1 MKKNLYVSFLLL
13 LAIFSVWSFKRQKE
27 EQKNIPIEKIEIKES
42 EVEEEKPEEIK
53 EEEPPK
59 EEVKE
64 EPEWIT
70 YPKLREV
77 NNLGVVLSD
86 IESHMPAGHHFVDPD
101 KVTWAHETT
110 HGINND
116 IRNSKGRGIN
126 AFYVLNDKAAVIAE
140 PRTTIRRVASTI
152 PPVLRGFSYQLY
164 LVQQAGDWNNE
175 PLYLMDEW
183 TAYANGAECAIE
195 IDKDRVAS
203 DLISSHNFN
212 VYCLYLAKCIKEDC
226 PDYDDKQFK
235 AYLKWGIERVFDL
248 SKNSGFLTSYRIEKQ
263 KVVIIHIHKKIKN
276 KETKDHF
283 FLTEAD
289 LNVESY
295 LNKVRQ
301 AREAELLRT
310 FMKEYFGEEW
320 CKKTYGF

>member
-1 MKKNLYVSFLLL
+1 MAKNLYVTFLLL
-13 LAIFSVWSFKRQKE
+13 IAIFCIWHFKQEVK
-27 EQKNIPIEKIEIKES
+27 KVPIEEKIEQPKE
-42 EVEEEKPEEIK
+42 EEIVEEIKDELPPKIEEEIK
-53 EEEPPK
+53 EE
-59 EEVKE
+59 
-64 EPEWIT
+64 PEWTI

-77 NNLGVVLSD
+77 NNLGIVLSD

-116 IRNSKGRGIN
+116 IRNSKGRGVN
-126 AFYVLNDKAAVIAE
+126 AFYVLKDKAAVIPE
-140 PRTTIRRVASTI
+140 PRTTIRRVAATI
-152 PPVLRGFSYQLY
+152 PQILRGFSYQLY

-195 IDKDRVAS
+195 LNKDRVAS

-212 VYCLYLAKCIKEDC
+212 IYCLYLAKCVKEDC

-248 SKNSGFLTSYRIEKQ
+248 SKNSGFLTSLKVQ
-263 KVVIIHIHKKIKN
+263 KHKVVIIHIHKTKN
-276 KETKDHF
+276 HQQTTDHF
-283 FLTEAD
+283 FLTDAD

-295 LNKVRQ
+295 LNKVRT
-301 AREAELLRT
+301 AREAEPLRQ

-320 CKKTYGF
+320 CKKVYGF